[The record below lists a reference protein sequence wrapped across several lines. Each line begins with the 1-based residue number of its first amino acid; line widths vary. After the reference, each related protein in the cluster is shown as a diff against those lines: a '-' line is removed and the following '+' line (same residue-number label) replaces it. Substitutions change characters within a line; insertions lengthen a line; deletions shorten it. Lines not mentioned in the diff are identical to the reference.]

1 MKTLFRSVFALAVA
15 AAAICSCNKDLNEG
29 TTPDIFKVDFIA
41 QAPATK
47 AEFGALSGNQ
57 MPVLWQA
64 GDKVKLS
71 VGATAGGVVEVV
83 PSSDFK
89 SATFSAELT
98 TFPAKVYAVCPAGA
112 WVSTSSNKTY
122 GDYVQYMISSSQ
134 EPVAGS
140 VDPLAMPVI
149 AKADLQDA
157 PSSAVPVA
165 FSHLAA
171 FGKLSLT
178 NLPSGAPVKGIT
190 LDFSEAKVG
199 IAGRFIYQQ
208 SDDTFF
214 NNPNSMAYTIT
225 LNTDQTENVFFGIAP
240 VDISGTTF
248 KIIVEVDGGNYIKSV
263 TAPAGREFKAGT
275 VSAFSINMSGAEFQK
290 AKVYKLVTS
299 VASLAAGDELIISS
313 VKEYNTDNIK
323 GHALLSTQVNT
334 NNIQAT
340 CCEDKFVGGDIVNP
354 PVNVEVFTLSNS
366 SISGTWML
374 KGASTEAYL
383 ARQNSGPKKNYAG
396 YYSEADMAT
405 EELLKSASWTIA
417 EEDATTHAV
426 TMESQCPLKFNSG
439 YGGFLRTNLN
449 NTYIFAC
456 YGEGKQDPIC
466 LYRLDKT
473 N

>member
-29 TTPDIFKVDFIA
+29 TAPDSFKVDFIA

-47 AEFGALSGNQ
+47 AEFGTLSGSQ

-71 VGATAGGVVEVV
+71 LGSTAGGVVEVV

-98 TFPAKVYAVCPAGA
+98 DFPATVYAVCPAGA
-112 WVSTSSNKTY
+112 WISTSSNKTY
-122 GDYVQYMISSSQ
+122 GAYVQYMISSSQ
-134 EPVAGS
+134 TPVDGS
-140 VDPLAMPVI
+140 VDPLALPVL
-149 AKADLQDA
+149 AKAELQEA
-157 PSSAVPVA
+157 PSSAVPVS
-165 FSHLAA
+165 FTHLAA

-178 NLPSGAPVKGIT
+178 NLPSGTTVKSIT
-190 LDFSEAKVG
+190 LDFSEAKIGV
-199 IAGRFIYQQ
+199 AGRFIYQQ

-214 NNPNSMAYTIT
+214 INPNSMAYTIT
-225 LNTDQTENVFFGIAP
+225 LTTNLSENVFFGIAP

-248 KIIVEVDGGNYIKSV
+248 KVIVEVDGGNYVKSV
-263 TAPAGREFKAGT
+263 TAPAGKEFKAGT

-299 VASLAAGDELIISS
+299 VASLAEGDELIISS
-313 VKEYNTDNIK
+313 VKTYDTENIK

-374 KGASTEAYL
+374 KGASTDAYL

-396 YYSEADMAT
+396 YYTAT
-405 EELLKSASWTIA
+405 EIADEDLLKSASWTID
-417 EEDATTHAV
+417 EEDATTYAV

-439 YGGFLRTNLN
+439 YGGFLRVNLN
-449 NTYIFAC
+449 NTYVFAC
-456 YGEGKQDPIC
+456 YGSGKQDPVC